1 MSLLNLFILYSL
13 GIAAASLLGGKLPG
27 LVKLTHTRMQMIMSF
42 VAGLMLG
49 VACYRLL
56 PHAIFTMER
65 ADAVDLT
72 VWWLLIGLLAMFIL
86 LRTFH
91 FHHHEYEAESETP
104 DDHHHHGHSHTHA
117 DTHTHAHE
125 VPAGPHPLSWVGV
138 AIGLT
143 LHTLIDGI
151 ALGAAIQ
158 ADVAAGAGGLFSV
171 GVFIAILLH
180 KPLDAM
186 SITSLMNDRI
196 YKGRTIA
203 LVNALFALM
212 CPLGALLF
220 FWGVDGMGNQAVV
233 VGSALAFSAGVFFC
247 ISLSD
252 LLPEV
257 QFHSHDSVKLTL
269 ALILGV
275 ALAYGIRHL
284 EPEHLHAA
292 HAGLPYGAEQEAH
305 PHP

>member
-1 MSLLNLFILYSL
+1 MSVLNLFGLYAVCVA
-13 GIAAASLLGGKLPG
+13 GASLLGGKLPSMIS
-27 LVKLTHTRMQMIMSF
+27 LTHTRMQVIMSF

-56 PHAIFTMER
+56 PHAVMTLPGET
-65 ADAVDLT
+65 AVET
-72 VWWLLIGLLAMFIL
+72 AVWWLMVGLLLMFIL

-91 FHHHEYEAESETP
+91 FHQHEPDPEHDHHE
-104 DDHHHHGHSHTHA
+104 HGHDHSHEPG
-117 DTHTHAHE
+117 HAHNHDHDAAAS
-125 VPAGPHPLSWVGV
+125 PAAHPLSWAGV

-143 LHTLIDGI
+143 LHTLIDGV

-158 ADVAAGAGGLFSV
+158 ADVVAGAGGLLSL
-171 GVFIAILLH
+171 GVFAAIVLH

-186 SITSLMNDRI
+186 SITSLMRASDYTHRSI
-196 YKGRTIA
+196 T
-203 LVNALFALM
+203 LVNLLFALM

-220 FWGVDGMGNQAVV
+220 FWGVDLMGGHQAHI
-233 VGSALAFSAGVFFC
+233 VGAALAFSAGVFLC

-269 ALILGV
+269 ALIVGV
-275 ALAYGIRHL
+275 ALAWGIRYL
-284 EPEHLHAA
+284 EPDHAHDAHAPESEVQHLH
-292 HAGLPYGAEQEAH
+292 
-305 PHP
+305 

>member
-13 GIAAASLLGGKLPG
+13 CIGGASLLGGKLPG
-27 LVKLTHTRMQMIMSF
+27 LVTLNHTRMQLIMSF

-65 ADAVDLT
+65 VDAVDLA
-72 VWWLLIGLLAMFIL
+72 VWWLVIGLLAMFIL

-91 FHHHEYEAESETP
+91 FHQHEYEVKEGGTGEE
-104 DDHHHHGHSHTHA
+104 HHHGGEHDHGHSHEHSRS
-117 DTHTHAHE
+117 HKKR
-125 VPAGPHPLSWVGV
+125 PHPLSWVGV
-138 AIGLT
+138 AIGLA

-171 GVFIAILLH
+171 GVFAAILLH

-186 SITSLMNDRI
+186 SITSLMSNSI
-196 YKGRTIA
+196 YSRRVIS
-203 LVNALFALM
+203 LVNVAFALM

-269 ALILGV
+269 ALVLGV
-275 ALAYGIRHL
+275 ALAYGLRHL
-284 EPEHLHAA
+284 EPAHIHAA
-292 HAGLPYGAEQEAH
+292 YKATAEGEEIH
-305 PHP
+305 PDHH

>member
-1 MSLLNLFILYSL
+1 MSLLNLFGLYAVA
-13 GIAAASLLGGKLPG
+13 IAGASYFGGRLPG
-27 LVKLTHTRMQMIMSF
+27 MVQLTHTRTQVIMSF

-56 PHAIFTMER
+56 PHAIFTLEG
-65 ADAVDLT
+65 AKAVDRA
-72 VWWLLIGLLAMFIL
+72 VWWLMAGLLLMFIL

-91 FHHHEYEAESETP
+91 FHQHEPEPELHAGDHG
-104 DDHHHHGHSHTHA
+104 DDHHQHTHGDRGGA
-117 DTHTHAHE
+117 
-125 VPAGPHPLSWVGV
+125 HPLSWAGV

-158 ADVAAGAGGLFSV
+158 ADVATDVGGLLSL
-171 GVFIAILLH
+171 GVFVAILLH

-186 SITSLMNDRI
+186 SITSLMHAGGYTGSR
-196 YKGRTIA
+196 IA

-220 FWGVDGMGNQAVV
+220 FWGVGELGGHQSLV
-233 VGSALAFSAGVFFC
+233 VGSALAFSAGVFLC

-257 QFHSHDSVKLTL
+257 QFHSHDSFKLTL
-269 ALILGV
+269 ALILGI
-275 ALAYGIRHL
+275 ALAYGLRYL
-284 EPEHLHAA
+284 EPAEVHAA
-292 HAGLPYGAEQEAH
+292 HTEGHAQHQEH
-305 PHP
+305 H

>member
-1 MSLLNLFILYSL
+1 MSLIQLFGLYAVSVA
-13 GIAAASLLGGKLPG
+13 GASLLGGKLPAM
-27 LVKLTHTRMQMIMSF
+27 VSLTHTRMQVIMSF

-56 PHAIFTMER
+56 PHAVATLPGES
-65 ADAVDLT
+65 AVET
-72 VWWLLIGLLAMFIL
+72 AVWWLMVGLLLMFIL

-91 FHHHEYEAESETP
+91 FHQHEPDPEHEAQDHHDHGHHEHS
-104 DDHHHHGHSHTHA
+104 HHGHG
-117 DTHTHAHE
+117 HE
-125 VPAGPHPLSWVGV
+125 AQPAAAAHPLSWAGV

-158 ADVAAGAGGLFSV
+158 ADVVAGAGGLLSL
-171 GVFIAILLH
+171 GVFAAIVLH

-186 SITSLMNDRI
+186 SITSLMSASHYSARS
-196 YKGRTIA
+196 IA
-203 LVNALFALM
+203 LVNLLFALM
-212 CPLGALLF
+212 CPLGALMF
-220 FWGVDGMGNQAVV
+220 FWGVDTLGGHEAHII
-233 VGSALAFSAGVFFC
+233 GSALAFSAGVFLC

-257 QFHSHDSVKLTL
+257 QFHSHDSFKLTL

-275 ALAYGIRHL
+275 ALAYGIRFL
-284 EPEHLHAA
+284 EPGHDHPAPHSAA
-292 HAGLPYGAEQEAH
+292 EIGLH
-305 PHP
+305 PH